1 MALTATTTIKSRNE
15 ICRALGMKI
24 PVVVSQSPNKS
35 ITYSVFRK
43 LNDMEA
49 TFGPLLEELWKERN
63 LMDRTLIFCQK
74 YDDITSIYQYFITS
88 LSKDAVHPR
97 HVSNLVKYRLVDM
110 FTICTHPSVN
120 TCAHIHVHTHPHTHL
135 NL

>member
-1 MALTATTTIKSRNE
+1 
-15 ICRALGMKI
+15 
-24 PVVVSQSPNKS
+24 
-35 ITYSVFRK
+35 
-43 LNDMEA
+43 MEA
-49 TFGPLLEELWKERN
+49 TFGPLLEELWKEQN

-97 HVSNLVKYRLVDM
+97 YVSNLVKYRLVDM